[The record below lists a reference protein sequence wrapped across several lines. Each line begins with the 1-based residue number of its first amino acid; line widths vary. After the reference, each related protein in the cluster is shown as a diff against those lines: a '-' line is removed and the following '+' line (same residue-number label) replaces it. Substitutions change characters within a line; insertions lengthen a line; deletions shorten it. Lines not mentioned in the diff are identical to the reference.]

1 MPKVADKVTPR
12 GFLSLGVFSIFSK
25 PFSAPKLLINQVPL
39 YQQKRRNDMKKCIRI
54 ALITFFI
61 LSVSS
66 ALCFG
71 QLDRTV
77 TNTSK
82 KGSLLIWPLIK
93 VGPADTTLMLSN
105 DFYKSVKV
113 KCFYR
118 KSFPFSDTNW
128 IFNLMPNQTIS
139 WLAST
144 GKGPDGKNI
153 PYTGANAPPL
163 SSGST
168 AELRCWA
175 VDSGGTQQIAWNWLS
190 GSAIIKEGMNQSWG
204 YSAWRF
210 AVNSSTTGA
219 TAGSPGQ
226 ILLTGDSGNYDSC
239 PTGLMFNFLK
249 QTSVTSTKTTSIRSY
264 PKGTVNNNLTLIP
277 CYENFKTNGAPNVFT
292 DLPTYDEDQT
302 HVLGAS
308 VCVGSTNSATHWF
321 SEPLTSSKLMLAR
334 GVPNPFFNLATPGGS
349 IYIHGKAGGGCAG
362 NGVPLIGVM
371 SMQFMSTTG
380 PIVGV
385 PPTAIGPGQA
395 YVRDAAD
402 DNTSTPISI
411 TW

>member
-1 MPKVADKVTPR
+1 
-12 GFLSLGVFSIFSK
+12 
-25 PFSAPKLLINQVPL
+25 
-39 YQQKRRNDMKKCIRI
+39 MKQCIRI

-61 LSVSS
+61 LSLSS
-66 ALCFG
+66 AFCFG
-71 QLDRTV
+71 QTDRTV

-93 VGPADTTLMLSN
+93 VGPAETTLILSN
-105 DFYKSVKV
+105 DYYQSVKV

-118 KSFPFSDTNW
+118 KSFPFFDTNW

-153 PYTGANAPPL
+153 PYTGANAPSL
-163 SSGST
+163 SSSST

-175 VDSGGTQQIAWNWLS
+175 VDSGGAQQIAWNWLS
-190 GSAIIKEGMNQSWG
+190 GNAIIKEGVNQTWG

-219 TAGSPGQ
+219 NAGAPGQ

-239 PTGLMFNFLK
+239 PSGLVFNFLK
-249 QTSVTSTKTTSIRSY
+249 QTSVTASKQTTIRLF

-277 CYENFKTNGAPNVFT
+277 CMENFSSNAAPTVFT
-292 DLPTYDEDQT
+292 NLLTYDEDQT
-302 HVLGAS
+302 QVSGAS
-308 VCVGSTNSATHWF
+308 VCVGATNSTAHWF
-321 SEPLTSSKLMLAR
+321 SEPLTSSKLMMAT
-334 GVPNPFFNLATPGGS
+334 GVANPFFNLATPGGS
-349 IYIHGKAGGGCAG
+349 IYIHGKVGGSSCTGSSG
-362 NGVPLIGVM
+362 IPLIGVM

-385 PPTAIGPGQA
+385 PPTAIGPGQG
-395 YVRDAAD
+395 YVKDAAD
-402 DNTSTPISI
+402 HNTATPISI